1 MSRLFLEKG
10 WVLLLVG
17 KKPTFIKGE
26 VEGGMWK
33 VEDGSS
39 RRQLNIRSGGR

>member
-1 MSRLFLEKG
+1 MNLMRRLFLEKG

-33 VEDGSS
+33 VEVVESN
-39 RRQLNIRSGGR
+39 LT